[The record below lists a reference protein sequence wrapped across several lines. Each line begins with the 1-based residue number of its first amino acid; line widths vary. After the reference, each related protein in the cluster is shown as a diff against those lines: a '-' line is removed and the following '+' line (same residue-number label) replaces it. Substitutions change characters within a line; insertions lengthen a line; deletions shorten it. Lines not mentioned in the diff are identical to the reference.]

1 MSISR
6 FGSIIISLNPLVAC
20 NHVVVLSPKITVLF
34 VIDSLHCLILF
45 FLIVLSVKQ
54 LVQVDTSS
62 RYKRNRLE
70 QI

>member
-6 FGSIIISLNPLVAC
+6 FGSIIISLNHLVAC

-62 RYKRNRLE
+62 RYKRNRLK